1 MESIISYNEMIDA
14 VNKRMENEN
23 DEHDALRFMDSLVN
37 HRLNSDKKTY
47 SVKVKWSNG
56 EYTWEPLWQMAED
69 DPVTCAK
76 YAEDSNLLDLEIG
89 QEGKDICKNAKASF

>member
-69 DPVTCAK
+69 DPVTCASMQRIVI
-76 YAEDSNLLDLEIG
+76 YWI
-89 QEGKDICKNAKASF
+89 